1 MKVNLKLI
9 GDMKIEGKDDENNIT
24 YFDSKKE
31 LGGTESAATPMSV
44 LLQAM
49 TACSIMDV
57 SAIIR
62 KKRKTI
68 ESLDVEVEGIRA
80 DQHPKVFT
88 FVKLIYK
95 LKSPDATLED
105 LIRAVELSQTK
116 YCGASALFKA
126 AGCEVI
132 AESVLV

>member
-9 GDMKIEGKDDENNIT
+9 GDMKIEGSDSDNNIT
-24 YFDSKKE
+24 YFDTKKE

-44 LLQAM
+44 MLQSM
-49 TACSIMDV
+49 VACSIMDV
-57 SAIIR
+57 SAILR

-80 DQHPKVFT
+80 EQHPKVFT
-88 FVKLIYK
+88 NVKLIYK
-95 LKSPDATLED
+95 LKSPDASFDD

-126 AGCEVI
+126 AGCEVV
-132 AESVLV
+132 AESVLL

>member
-9 GDMKIEGKDDENNIT
+9 GDMKIEGSDEENHIT
-24 YFDSKKE
+24 YFDTKAS

-49 TACSIMDV
+49 AACSIMDV
-57 SAIIR
+57 SAILR

-68 ESLDVEVEGIRA
+68 ESLNVEVEGIRA
-80 DQHPKVFT
+80 DEHPKVFT
-88 FVKLIYK
+88 YVKLIYK
-95 LKSPDATLED
+95 LKSNDATIDD

-116 YCGASALFKA
+116 YCGASGLFKA
-126 AGCEVI
+126 AGCEVV